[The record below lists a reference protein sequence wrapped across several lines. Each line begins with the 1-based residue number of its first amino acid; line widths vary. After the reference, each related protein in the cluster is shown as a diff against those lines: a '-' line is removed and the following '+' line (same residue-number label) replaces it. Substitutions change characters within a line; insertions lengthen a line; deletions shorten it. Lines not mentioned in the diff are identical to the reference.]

1 MLPDDHFDSAL
12 NDYERGDLAAAEQS
26 CRDLIA
32 RSPDDPEARFLLGM
46 IVLDSGRPA
55 EATDQFEQVVAKLP
69 DHVEAQVALGRALL
83 ALGRPA
89 VEPFQ
94 TAVRLDPEIR
104 PAIEPLLASA
114 LLQAEQ
120 IDEAIPLLVEAERS
134 GRSVDPSLIESAA
147 ELAMRRGL
155 VAEAGELLAAVA
167 NTHPDDLAL
176 VNRAGL
182 ALISGGR
189 VREAAELWRRAAL
202 DHPGEPRILSN
213 LGAAL
218 ADLGR
223 PAEALRC
230 FNSALEAGPSAEIE
244 FNRARVL
251 ADLWRSDDTIEGYRR
266 ALAVDPTH
274 FGAISNLLL
283 ELCYRDD
290 ISPERLCEEHS
301 RIAGALRPISPEPSA
316 PRRGGT
322 RRPVRVGFV
331 SADLRQ
337 HAVASFLEPL
347 LEHLDPRMV
356 EPIAIST
363 SRIEDEATRR
373 LRTSFRDW
381 IPIDGVP
388 DEKAAAAIRRLGLDL
403 LIDCSG
409 HTQGNRLGL
418 FTRRIAP
425 VQATWLGYPATTG
438 LREIDFRIVDAIT
451 DPPGSESHL
460 TEAILRMDAPFL
472 CYRPR
477 GLPPQRVAAPTDAIR
492 FGSFNKLA
500 KISRRCIEL
509 WSSVLR
515 EVPSSSMTLKDQL
528 LRFEEVRSRILA
540 AFDRC
545 GVSPDRLTLL
555 PATSSIEEHLARYE
569 AIDIALDTFP
579 YHGTTTTC
587 EALWS
592 GVPVVSMTGDDHRSR
607 VGATLLWACGLD
619 DLIASDP
626 DQFIHIAVS
635 LARDPR
641 RLAELQSSMGGR
653 LVASPLCDGAAFA
666 RRFERSML
674 EIV

>member
-1 MLPDDHFDSAL
+1 MLPDDHLESVL
-12 NDYERGDLAAAEQS
+12 NDYERGELAAAEQS
-26 CRDLIA
+26 CRDLVA
-32 RSPDDPEARFLLGM
+32 RNPGDPEARFLLGM

-55 EATDQFEQVVAKLP
+55 EAADELGQVVAKLP
-69 DHVEAQVALGRALL
+69 EHLEAQVTLGRALL

-94 TAVRLDPEIR
+94 AAIRLDPEIR
-104 PAIEPLLASA
+104 SAIEPLLASA
-114 LLQAEQ
+114 LLKAER
-120 IDEAIPLLVEAERS
+120 IDEVIPLLVEAERS
-134 GRSVDPSLIESAA
+134 GRSVDPSLIEAA
-147 ELAMRRGL
+147 ADLAMRRGR
-155 VAEAGELLAAVA
+155 VAEAGELLAAA
-167 NTHPDDLAL
+167 ADARPGDLAL

-189 VREAAELWRRAAL
+189 ALEAAELWRRAAL
-202 DHPGEPRILSN
+202 GHPGEPRILSN

-230 FNSALEAGPSAEIE
+230 FDSALEAGPSAEIE

-266 ALAVDPTH
+266 ALAVDPSH

-290 ISPERLCEEHS
+290 IGPERLREEHS
-301 RIAGALRPISPEPSA
+301 LIAGGLRPSSPA
-316 PRRGGT
+316 PTAPPRGGT
-322 RRPVRVGFV
+322 GRPIRVGFV

-356 EPIAIST
+356 EAIAISA

-388 DEKAAAAIRRLGLDL
+388 DEEAATAIRRLDLDL

-418 FTRRIAP
+418 FTRRITP

-477 GLPPQRVAAPTDAIR
+477 GDPPRRVTVPTDFIR

-500 KISRRCIEL
+500 KISPRCIAL

-515 EVPSSSMTLKDQL
+515 EVPSSSMTLKGQL

-545 GVSPDRLTLL
+545 GIAPDRLILL
-555 PATSSIEEHLARYE
+555 PATGSIEEHLARYE

-592 GVPVVSMTGDDHRSR
+592 GVPVVSLTGDDHRSR
-607 VGATLLWACGLD
+607 VGATLLRACGLE

-626 DQFIHIAVS
+626 EQFVHIAAS
-635 LARDPR
+635 LARDPP
-641 RLAELQSSMGGR
+641 RLAKLQSSVGGR
-653 LVASPLCDGAAFA
+653 LVASPLCDGASFA
-666 RRFERSML
+666 RRFERAIV

>member
-1 MLPDDHFDSAL
+1 MLPDDHFESVL

-26 CRDLIA
+26 CRDLVA
-32 RSPDDPEARFLLGM
+32 RNPGDPEARFLLGM

-55 EATDQFEQVVAKLP
+55 AAAEEFELVVTKLP

-94 TAVRLDPEIR
+94 IAVRLDPAIR
-104 PAIEPLLASA
+104 SAIEPLLASA
-114 LLQAEQ
+114 LLQAER
-120 IDEAIPLLVEAERS
+120 IDEAIALLVEAERS
-134 GRSVDPSLIESAA
+134 GRSVDPSLVESVA
-147 ELAMRRGL
+147 ELAMSRGR
-155 VAEAGELLAAVA
+155 VAEAGELLAAA
-167 NTHPDDLAL
+167 ADARPSDLAL

-189 VREAAELWRRAAL
+189 VLEAAELWRRAAL
-202 DHPGEPRILSN
+202 GNPGEPRILSN

-223 PAEALRC
+223 PTEALRC
-230 FNSALEAGPSAEIE
+230 FDSALEAGPSAEIE

-266 ALAVDPTH
+266 ALAVDPSH

-290 ISPERLCEEHS
+290 IGPDRLLEEHS
-301 RIAGALRPISPEPSA
+301 RIAGGLRSISPEPSSPYRNSA
-316 PRRGGT
+316 

-356 EPIAIST
+356 EAIAISA
-363 SRIEDEATRR
+363 SRIEDEVTRR
-373 LRTSFRDW
+373 IRRSFRDW
-381 IPIDGVP
+381 IPIDGAP
-388 DEKAAAAIRRLGLDL
+388 DEEAAEAVRRLDLDL

-418 FTRRIAP
+418 FARRIAP

-460 TEAILRMDAPFL
+460 TEATLRMDAPFL

-477 GLPPQRVAAPTDAIR
+477 AVPPQRVTSPTQAIR

-500 KISRRCIEL
+500 KISPRCIAL

-515 EVPSSSMTLKDQL
+515 AVPSSSMTLKGQL
-528 LRFEEVRSRILA
+528 LRFEEVRRRILA
-540 AFDRC
+540 AFDHC
-545 GVSPDRLTLL
+545 GVAPDRLILL
-555 PATSSIEEHLARYE
+555 PATGSIEEHLARYE

-592 GVPVVSMTGDDHRSR
+592 GIPVVSLAGNDHRSR
-607 VGATLLWACGLD
+607 VGVTLLRACGLD
-619 DLIASDP
+619 ELIASDT
-626 DQFIHIAVS
+626 DQFIHIAAS
-635 LARDPR
+635 LAHDPS
-641 RLAELQSSMGGR
+641 RLAELQSSVGGR
-653 LVASPLCDGAAFA
+653 LVASPLCDGASFA
-666 RRFERSML
+666 RRFERSIV